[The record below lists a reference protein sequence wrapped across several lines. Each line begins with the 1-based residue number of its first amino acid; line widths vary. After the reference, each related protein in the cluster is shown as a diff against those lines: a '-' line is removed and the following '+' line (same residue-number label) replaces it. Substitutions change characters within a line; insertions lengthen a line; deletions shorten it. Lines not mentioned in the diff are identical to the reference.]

1 MRAPY
6 NACLSFVRE
15 SRLLRVLAGAVLISF
30 AAVFVS
36 LSGVASAPAAFY
48 RLVIG
53 AAALFAL
60 AFLRGERLRL
70 DPRFVAYVLLAGLSF
85 AADLVVWHLSI
96 YRVGPGIAT
105 LLPNFQVVL
114 MTLAGWLIWRE
125 RLSLRVALAVGLAVG
140 GLVLLLLAAPQAGH
154 VRFLSGVGYGLAA
167 ALAYTAYLL
176 FLRLAGGSASRESPA
191 FFIGLVSSVAAVGAG
206 TWVLIRGESFHV
218 AFGMSWVWLAFYG
231 LGCQA
236 LGWLLISTGLPRV
249 PAALA
254 GLLLLLQPTLTF
266 AWDHLIFGRRFTLL
280 ELAGAALALVGL
292 YLGLRWRSAKRAGA

>member
-1 MRAPY
+1 MG
-6 NACLSFVRE
+6 
-15 SRLLRVLAGAVLISF
+15 LLRVLAGAVLISF

-36 LSGVASAPAAFY
+36 LSGVAPAPAAFY

-53 AAALFAL
+53 AVALMGFAV
-60 AFLRGERLRL
+60 LRRERLRL
-70 DPRFVAYVLLAGLSF
+70 EPRFVIYVLLAGLAF
-85 AADLVVWHLSI
+85 AADLVIWHLSI

-125 RLSLRVALAVGLAVG
+125 RLTPRIAVAIGVAVV
-140 GLVLLLLAAPQAGH
+140 GLVLLLMAAPQAGH
-154 VRFLSGVGYGLAA
+154 GRFMAGIGYGLGAA
-167 ALAYTAYLL
+167 VAYTAYLL
-176 FLRLAGGSASRESPA
+176 FLRLAGSSTSRKAPA
-191 FFIGLVSSVAAVGAG
+191 FFIGSVSVVAAVGAG
-206 TWVLIRGESFHV
+206 LWIVLRGESFV
-218 AFGMSWVWLAFYG
+218 VPFGMAWVWLAFYG

-280 ELAGAALALVGL
+280 ELAGAALALIGL
-292 YLGLRWRSAKRAGA
+292 YLGLRWRSAKRLDPVRKY